1 MKLGIINQY
10 SFVAPLM
17 IIIAIVG
24 ASFQSER
31 KKIFYLPIGSI
42 GIYSIISRDLKRRN
56 SRQSIFKKVQS
67 IQKDK

>member
-1 MKLGIINQY
+1 MKLAIINQY

-31 KKIFYLPIGSI
+31 KKIFYLPIGTI
-42 GIYSIISRDLKRRN
+42 GIYSIISRDLKRRK
-56 SRQSIFKKVQS
+56 SRQSILKKVQS